1 MSAHQARRLQW
12 PVSVLTGMLGSGKTT
27 ILRRVLGDPAMRG
40 TAVLVNEIGEIG
52 IDHLLIERIDG
63 EAVLMR
69 SGCLCCTLRADLPQT
84 LNALRR
90 RWLGDD
96 TLELRR
102 IVIETTGLA
111 RPGPILR
118 ELAQNPLIAG
128 DFPLAS
134 VTTTVDA
141 QHALKQLPARTEARE
156 QLAVADIVVL
166 TKTDIVDA
174 TTRLA
179 VRREIVSLN
188 PDAPVIVGAESAVE
202 VQRIFPLAPAAMAG
216 VRRGWPD
223 AINATASPDI
233 TFHPTPHILHSHDGI
248 GTVALRAFHPVAW
261 DALMALL
268 TNLVGELAPSLLR
281 FKGIFEVAGADQ
293 PVVVHGVH
301 DSVYPAEMLQNWP
314 DGERGSRLVLVI
326 DGLAKHRGRIAEIAT
341 ASDIAWTV
349 TG

>member
-118 ELAQNPLIAG
+118 ELAQNPLVAG

-141 QHALKQLPARTEARE
+141 QHALKQLPARTETRE

-179 VRREIVSLN
+179 VLHEIASVN

-202 VQRIFPLAPAAMAG
+202 VQRIFPLGPAASAG
-216 VRRGWPD
+216 ALRRSRNTV
-223 AINATASPDI
+223 AASLPDI
-233 TFHPTPHILHSHDGI
+233 TLRPTPSVLHSHDGI
-248 GTVALRAFHPVAW
+248 GTLALRAVNPVAW
-261 DALMALL
+261 EGLMALL
-268 TNLVGELAPSLLR
+268 ANLVGELAPSLLNSKASSR
-281 FKGIFEVAGADQ
+281 
-293 PVVVHGVH
+293 
-301 DSVYPAEMLQNWP
+301 SR
-314 DGERGSRLVLVI
+314 ERTSRSSFTACMTPSTRRKCFRI
-326 DGLAKHRGRIAEIAT
+326 GRTESAAH
-341 ASDIAWTV
+341 ALCW
-349 TG
+349 